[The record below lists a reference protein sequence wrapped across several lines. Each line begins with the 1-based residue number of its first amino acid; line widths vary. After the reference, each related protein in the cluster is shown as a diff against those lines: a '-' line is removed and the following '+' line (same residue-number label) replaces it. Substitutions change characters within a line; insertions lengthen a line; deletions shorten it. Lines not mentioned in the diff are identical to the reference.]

1 MSVYIKVCQYF
12 GNDFVRNHIK
22 KVRKVI
28 QFQTFQKKNLIKENE
43 VNKEYISFSKT
54 FFNKFP
60 KIDLLYNLLAFAR
73 TEMQLDFYNTV
84 LIQDRTES
92 DTTNVFKGPGG

>member
-1 MSVYIKVCQYF
+1 MSI
-12 GNDFVRNHIK
+12 
-22 KVRKVI
+22 
-28 QFQTFQKKNLIKENE
+28 
-43 VNKEYISFSKT
+43 
-54 FFNKFP
+54 
-60 KIDLLYNLLAFAR
+60 AFAR